1 VGNSKTLTAMLMNT
15 SNFME
20 TYMVLSDNTFSVLGS
35 SDGIRIMPG
44 EARSLEL
51 TFAPSDSIPYLG
63 LLSIAS
69 NVAQN
74 GIISLPLSG
83 EGVSAD
89 SLEMD
94 AITPPIN
101 ETFDILLD
109 EDDRIES
116 YEGFKILNFNGEYP
130 LDIPAMARSK
140 RSIRR
145 AGSTLNQFSTNATI
159 SSKGLQLQ
167 MFTDPQGH
175 PYMYT
180 LTLPGEKPEFS
191 FVETGLALLLG
202 TPYLAPADESEYKN
216 TVALLKQLK
225 SFNTYVYNLRQEYN
239 EAKNHNRTP
248 DFSKVSA
255 QGVWNELFDM
265 VRDNRTVTLSGMSLK
280 DVNVTPHVANFK
292 LHNDFKRS
300 LFVYASR
307 LKMNESNLVVADQQD
322 ITPTFSDVIL
332 KLKDYLIKLENQEFK
347 DKKSEIKGF
356 DKEDIFALGASQ
368 VILEQF

>member
-1 VGNSKTLTAMLMNT
+1 
-15 SNFME
+15 
-20 TYMVLSDNTFSVLGS
+20 
-35 SDGIRIMPG
+35 
-44 EARSLEL
+44 
-51 TFAPSDSIPYLG
+51 
-63 LLSIAS
+63 
-69 NVAQN
+69 
-74 GIISLPLSG
+74 
-83 EGVSAD
+83 
-89 SLEMD
+89 
-94 AITPPIN
+94 
-101 ETFDILLD
+101 
-109 EDDRIES
+109 
-116 YEGFKILNFNGEYP
+116 
-130 LDIPAMARSK
+130 
-140 RSIRR
+140 
-145 AGSTLNQFSTNATI
+145 
-159 SSKGLQLQ
+159 
-167 MFTDPQGH
+167 
-175 PYMYT
+175 MYT

-307 LKMNESNLVVADQQD
+307 LKMNESNLVVADQ
-322 ITPTFSDVIL
+322 
-332 KLKDYLIKLENQEFK
+332 
-347 DKKSEIKGF
+347 
-356 DKEDIFALGASQ
+356 
-368 VILEQF
+368 